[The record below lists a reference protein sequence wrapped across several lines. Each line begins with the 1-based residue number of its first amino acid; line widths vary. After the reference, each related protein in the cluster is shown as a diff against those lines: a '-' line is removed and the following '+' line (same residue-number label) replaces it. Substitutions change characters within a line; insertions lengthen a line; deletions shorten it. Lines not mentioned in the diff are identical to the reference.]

1 MKVNCQKV
9 ESTRNGKPQQLSGRF
24 QTLIW
29 RLGETVHNLE
39 SLGSSG
45 RLNSP
50 ENISQK
56 LLKVADTLKQKNVNK
71 HTMASCIE
79 EFPTPKHRQIQLPF

>member
-1 MKVNCQKV
+1 MRVHCQKV
-9 ESTRNGKPQQLSGRF
+9 ESTRNVKLQRLSGRF

-29 RLGETVHNLE
+29 RPGETVQNLE
-39 SLGSSG
+39 SRGFSG
-45 RLNSP
+45 RVDSP

-71 HTMASCIE
+71 HTSCFE
-79 EFPTPKHRQIQLPF
+79 EQHFL

>member
-1 MKVNCQKV
+1 MRVHCQKV
-9 ESTRNGKPQQLSGRF
+9 ESTRNGKHFRF

-29 RLGETVHNLE
+29 RPGETVQNLE
-39 SLGSSG
+39 SRVFSG
-45 RLNSP
+45 RVDSP

-71 HTMASCIE
+71 HTSCFE
-79 EFPTPKHRQIQLPF
+79 EQHFL